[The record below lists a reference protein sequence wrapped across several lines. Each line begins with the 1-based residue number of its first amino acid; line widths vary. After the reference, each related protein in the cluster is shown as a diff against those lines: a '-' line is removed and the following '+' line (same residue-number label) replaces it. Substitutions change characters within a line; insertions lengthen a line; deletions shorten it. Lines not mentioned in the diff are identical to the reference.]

1 MVVIVEVASKKESG
15 VARKDVGVFFVFGV
29 DSRLRY
35 VFVKDLAHLRVCEA
49 ERVQREVGLQE
60 EDGQVVEEMAVVCL
74 VGLRW
79 VGEHRPRVI

>member
-1 MVVIVEVASKKESG
+1 MEVIVEVASRRESV

-35 VFVKDLAHLRVCEA
+35 VFVKDLAHLQVCEA

-60 EDGQVVEEMAVVCL
+60 EEGQVGEEMAVVCL
-74 VGLRW
+74 VELRW
-79 VGEHRPRVI
+79 VGVHRPRVI